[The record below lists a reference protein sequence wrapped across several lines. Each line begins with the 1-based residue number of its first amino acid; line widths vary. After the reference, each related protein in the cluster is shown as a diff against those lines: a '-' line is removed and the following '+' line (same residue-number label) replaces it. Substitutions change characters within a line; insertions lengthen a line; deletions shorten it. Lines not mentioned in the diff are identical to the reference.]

1 MFLQHIL
8 NITFISITL
17 EELLLHSTQAIKD
30 MTEEFQNFT
39 FMDIESHEAKSFQE
53 DLQTSE
59 LKFVTPDSS
68 NLVFEALSCKG
79 KTYVMQIERLARI

>member
-8 NITFISITL
+8 IITFISITL
-17 EELLLHSTQAIKD
+17 EETPSSLNQAIKD
-30 MTEEFQNFT
+30 MSKEFQNFA
-39 FMDIESHEAKSFQE
+39 FIDMASPEAKSFEE

-79 KTYVMQIERLARI
+79 ENLCHAN